1 VIGVDK
7 KMIGILPI
15 KEAMRMAAAQ
25 GYDLVEVA
33 PKADPPVCRIL
44 DYGKFLY
51 EEKAKQ
57 QAAKKHQHTVSV
69 RQIRLTLKI
78 SQHDFDTKIRKMR
91 EFLEAKDRVK
101 VTLRLRGR
109 EVVHKDQGVG
119 MIDRILERVSDIA
132 ALEEKPSLEGTTRL
146 SWQAMFVPTRTSSK
160 TVKRK
165 QEDKDDASDASE
177 EALSTVSEEG
187 KVEEG

>member
-1 VIGVDK
+1 VIGIDK

-15 KEAMRMAAAQ
+15 REAMRMASAQ
-25 GYDLVEVA
+25 GYDLVEIA
-33 PKADPPVCRIL
+33 PNADPPVCRIL

-78 SQHDFDTKIRKMR
+78 SEHDFDTKIRKMR
-91 EFLEAKDRVK
+91 EFLEARDRVK

-109 EVVHKDQGVG
+109 EVVHKDKGMD

-132 ALEEKPSLEGTTRL
+132 ALDGEPSLEGTTRL
-146 SWQAMFVPTRTSSK
+146 SWQAMFVPIRTSK
-160 TVKRK
+160 KGGKKK
-165 QEDKDDASDASE
+165 QEDKEGVSE
-177 EALSTVSEEG
+177 EALSAVSEEG
-187 KVEEG
+187 KTEEG